1 MLVGEIGIERK
12 EYLYDLDYWEILLI
26 TRGYFCRS
34 HSNWEQARLIAYHV
48 RYCMGLGK
56 NETAKDIDKWLP
68 FGWEQAAPKEIS
80 QDEQDEMLAEIEA
93 LNQMNQNTE

>member
-1 MLVGEIGIERK
+1 MLVGEIGYNRK
-12 EYLYDLDYWEILLI
+12 EYLYELDYWEILLI

-56 NETAKDIDKWLP
+56 GESAKDIDQWLP
-68 FGWEQAAPKEIS
+68 FSWERTAPKELS
-80 QDEQDEMLAEIEA
+80 QDEQDEMLAEIDA
-93 LNQMNQNTE
+93 LNRMNQNKE